1 MLIKLIF
8 HYPIWH
14 INPNKSLEEHYIL
27 YSSVIYPV
35 GDLLASPNF
44 GICGTTQILVFTT
57 VIGVRSDGSLKI
69 SANADE
75 YRS

>member
-1 MLIKLIF
+1 MIDKQVIYLLNALIMLIF
-8 HYPIWH
+8 HYPILH
-14 INPNKSLEEHYIL
+14 KDPIE
-27 YSSVIYPV
+27 
-35 GDLLASPNF
+35 
-44 GICGTTQILVFTT
+44 QIRKDENMYTKKKHQSVFTT